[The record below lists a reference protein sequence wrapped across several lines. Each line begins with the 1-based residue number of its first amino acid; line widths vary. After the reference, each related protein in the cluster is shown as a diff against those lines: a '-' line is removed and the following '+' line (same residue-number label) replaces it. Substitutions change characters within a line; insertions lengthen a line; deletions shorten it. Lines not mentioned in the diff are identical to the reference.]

1 MNFLSN
7 YRLSTRIYIQQAI
20 LVLALIG
27 LSVFSLISARD
38 VAYEAVQIKNN
49 DMPIVAE
56 MSQASSRFLRRNL
69 NFERILR
76 YGPDVNRSAEA
87 SKMFADR
94 LDRFRM
100 HHSDAMGFLEG
111 ATKQVDS
118 FIMEERAGGDL
129 MHVAALEKAQAS
141 MRDIAQREK
150 DFARFVDGMAS
161 DFQAGRVEQAS
172 KAGEDYT
179 ATLIAN
185 NAALEQFALDVQN
198 LQEIPVDA
206 ISELTASLVSKL
218 MVVAGLITV
227 LAVIM
232 MVYTGLTLQGLR
244 KAMGNIGGSVQQVAS
259 AASQSSNAI
268 SVVADGSKQQSEA
281 ISQAVTAVSQ
291 SAAVLNDVSRSA
303 ENASDLAR
311 QAAGTIDAGRDQMSK
326 MVEVVNRIAENSG
339 KINKITD
346 VINNI
351 ASQTNMLSLNAAIEA
366 ARAGEH
372 GKGFAVVAEQVR
384 KLAESSRASVQDIVE
399 LAEQAT
405 RDANESVM
413 AADRVST
420 ELGRMVGSA
429 TETVHMMQSIAT
441 AMEEQ
446 VATVEEL
453 QHNMDTLK
461 SIGNN
466 NANAAEE
473 ITQTILEL
481 SHIADDTN
489 NEVRKFNI

>member
-1 MNFLSN
+1 MNILSN
-7 YRLSTRIYIQQAI
+7 FRLSTRIYIQQAI

-27 LSVFSLISARD
+27 LSVFSLMSARD
-38 VAYEAVQIKNN
+38 VSFEANQIKNSE
-49 DMPIVAE
+49 MPLVAD
-56 MSQASSRFLRRNL
+56 MSQAASRFLRRNL
-69 NFERILR
+69 NFERIQR
-76 YGPDVNRSAEA
+76 YGPDIEKSAEA
-87 SKMFADR
+87 RKQFTDR
-94 LDRFRM
+94 LGRFRM
-100 HHSDAMGFLEG
+100 HHADAMEFLAN
-111 ATKQVDS
+111 ATKRVET
-118 FIMEERAGGDL
+118 FIVEEKAGGDAA
-129 MHVAALEKAQAS
+129 HVAALEKILIS
-141 MRDIAQREK
+141 MQSITKQEK
-150 DFARFVDGMAS
+150 DFARFVDDMAA
-161 DFQAGRVEQAS
+161 DFEAGRIAQATEDGEQM
-172 KAGEDYT
+172 T
-179 ATLIAN
+179 PTVIAN
-185 NAALEQFALDVQN
+185 NAALEQFSLDVQQ

-206 ISELTASLVSKL
+206 ISNLSADLVSKL
-218 MVVAGLITV
+218 MIISAIITV
-227 LAVIM
+227 LALIM
-232 MVYTGLTLQGLR
+232 IVYTGLILQGLR

-311 QAAGTIDAGRDQMSK
+311 QAASTIDAGRDQMGK
-326 MVEVVNRIAENSG
+326 MVDVVNRIADNSS

-399 LAEQAT
+399 LAEQAS
-405 RDANESVM
+405 RDANESVL
-413 AADRVST
+413 AADRVNA
-420 ELGRMVGSA
+420 ELGRISGAA

>member
-1 MNFLSN
+1 MGFLSN
-7 YRLSTRIYIQQAI
+7 MRLSTRIYLQQTV
-20 LVLALIG
+20 LVIALVGI
-27 LSVFSLISARD
+27 SVFALFGASEIAR
-38 VAYEAVQIKNN
+38 EAGRLHDYDIPMSQS
-49 DMPIVAE
+49 
-56 MSQASSRFLRRNL
+56 MSQAMSRFLRQNL
-69 NFERILR
+69 NYERILR
-76 YGPDVNRSAEA
+76 FGPDIATSPEVRKLFDDKVERFYMHNEAAVKLLAEA
-87 SKMFADR
+87 DDIISRSME
-94 LDRFRM
+94 
-100 HHSDAMGFLEG
+100 LENDDQDHLQ
-111 ATKQVDS
+111 ALQHAKKT
-118 FIMEERAGGDL
+118 MEEIEDHQKAFRGRMDAL
-129 MHVAALEKAQAS
+129 VAAF
-141 MRDIAQREK
+141 R
-150 DFARFVDGMAS
+150 
-161 DFQAGRVEQAS
+161 AGRVKE
-172 KAGEDYT
+172 
-179 ATLIAN
+179 AT
-185 NAALEQFALDVQN
+185 EMSVSM
-198 LQEIPVDA
+198 
-206 ISELTASLVSKL
+206 SET
-218 MVVAGLITV
+218 VVANDAMMEEFIGEMEKLQRRPVQTITDISGRLRSNLFMTV
-227 LAVIM
+227 CAAVAVALAMII
-232 MVYTGLTLQGLR
+232 YTGLTLTGLR
-244 KAMGNIGGSVQQVAS
+244 KAMSNIGNSVQQVAS

-291 SAAVLNDVSRSA
+291 SAAVLSDVSRSA
-303 ENASDLAR
+303 ESASDLSK
-311 QAAGTIDAGRDQMSK
+311 QTAGTVNDGRAQMSK
-326 MVEVVNRIAENSG
+326 MAEVVNRIAENSG

-384 KLAESSRASVQDIVE
+384 KLAESSRNSVQDIVD
-399 LAEQAT
+399 LAQQAA
-405 RDANESVM
+405 RDASEAVV
-413 AADRVST
+413 AAERVNVEMGKIS
-420 ELGRMVGSA
+420 SAA
-429 TETVHMMQSIAT
+429 TETEHMMQSIAT